1 MPGSNIPDS
10 APFQVFDKEGEVTA
24 RVRPGSQ
31 GKLTWSAITGS
42 IGILGAIT
50 GGSLLLTCVLAG
62 DGRAVPPHGHTL
74 TTRRATDLGV
84 GVALTVTGVVLY
96 NSGTTDVTLEGGG
109 GRQR

>member
-1 MPGSNIPDS
+1 M
-10 APFQVFDKEGEVTA
+10 TA

-50 GGSLLLTCVLAG
+50 GGSLLVTGVLVNSGDSESTTGDSLTKWG
-62 DGRAVPPHGHTL
+62 GIT
-74 TTRRATDLGV
+74 LGV